1 MKKDVDVFI
10 DHILSSIELIELYVA
25 NQTKET
31 FLNSPQ
37 LQDSIVRRLEILGE
51 AVKNIPDEFKDQ
63 HPHIPWKKIAGMRDM
78 LIHQYFGID
87 FGLTW
92 KVVKKDIPEI
102 KKMLISIRGRLK

>member
-1 MKKDVDVFI
+1 MKKDVAVFI
-10 DHILSSIELIELYVA
+10 DHILSSIELIESYVA

-37 LQDSIVRRLEILGE
+37 LQDSVVRRLEVLGE
-51 AVKNIPDEFKDQ
+51 AVKNIPAEFRAQYTD
-63 HPHIPWKKIAGMRDM
+63 IPWKKIAGMRDM

-92 KVVKKDIPEI
+92 KVIERDIPEI
-102 KKMLISIRGRLK
+102 KRMFISIRGKLK